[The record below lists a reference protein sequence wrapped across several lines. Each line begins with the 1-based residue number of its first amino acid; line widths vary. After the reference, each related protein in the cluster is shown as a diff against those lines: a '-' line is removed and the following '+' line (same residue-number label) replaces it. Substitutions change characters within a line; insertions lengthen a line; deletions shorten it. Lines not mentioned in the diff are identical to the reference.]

1 MTPGIVGS
9 DWQCSLSA
17 VFIVPGG
24 GLSLSLGKVVGLD
37 SHGDKSVSRT
47 DVKEKET
54 EVKFRPS
61 LA

>member
-1 MTPGIVGS
+1 MTLGIVRS

-24 GLSLSLGKVVGLD
+24 GLSLFMGKVVGLD
-37 SHGDKSVSRT
+37 SHGDRSVSKT
-47 DVKEKET
+47 DAKEKET
-54 EVKFRPS
+54 EVKLCPS